1 MKLRGGYNVPLAG
14 RPAEK
19 VDVPG
24 EPEALFLPLRTPRL
38 HFSEVLVADGQQ
50 VRQGEALAVDPG
62 HFRMPLLAPRAGM
75 VSRQDGRIVLQG
87 LTQEDEEPYRNG
99 NGNGNGHG
107 HGNGD
112 GAAEAEADARHGVHA
127 QPAGSEA
134 ARRQKLVDL
143 GAWTFFRDASTGQVP
158 DPAAQPQAIL
168 VSTVN
173 FEPFSARG
181 SVQISRRLAGFTR
194 GLEHLQSLL
203 EYQPIYLV
211 VPHAEGELADRVRE
225 TVRGHAY
232 LKVVYVPRRYP
243 FDHPA
248 LLARNLG
255 LRLSPVTGRS
265 RSAALGAP
273 QPEGRAGRGA
283 QDGQSVWALRVE
295 GVLAVDRAM
304 TLSMPSTVRI
314 VAVGGPGVARPT
326 HVKAMTGY
334 PVRAILDFCQARTHV
349 RVVMGGALTGQAWSP
364 QCPDQAGLDAEC
376 TALTVVDDLA
386 ARRLLGWVRGG
397 GAGRQEPSPS
407 LLGGVGKLQPLPM
420 TTALG
425 GERRA
430 CISCQ
435 LCQRVCP
442 AGIWP
447 HLIHK
452 HLQRGRLGEAQ
463 AARVD
468 LCVECGLCS
477 YVCPAKLELL
487 QQFRD
492 ARGALAAERAAW
504 IGPPAPTAAQVAQ
517 AAEAAGLAEAGSE
530 VRP

>member
-24 EPEALFLPLRTPRL
+24 EPEALYLPLRTPRL
-38 HFSEVLVADGQQ
+38 HFNEVLVSDNEQ
-50 VRQGEALAVDPG
+50 VRQGQALAVDPSRY
-62 HFRMPLLAPRAGM
+62 RMPLLAPRGGM

-99 NGNGNGHG
+99 NGNGHGDGSGSGHG
-107 HGNGD
+107 
-112 GAAEAEADARHGVHA
+112 EADADARHGLHA
-127 QPAGSEA
+127 KPAGSEA

-143 GAWTFFRDASTGQVP
+143 GAWTFFRDASTGLVP

-181 SVQISRRLAGFTR
+181 SVQIGRRLAGFAR

-211 VPHAEGELADRVRE
+211 VPHADGELADRVAE

-232 LKVVYVPRRYP
+232 LKVVHVPRRYP

-248 LLARNLG
+248 LLARHLG
-255 LRLSPVTGRS
+255 LRLSPAAGRS
-265 RSAALGAP
+265 RSVALAAP
-273 QPEGRAGRGA
+273 QAEGPAGHAPQR
-283 QDGQSVWALRVE
+283 GQSVWALRVE

-314 VAVGGPGVARPT
+314 VSVGGPGVERPT
-326 HVKAMTGY
+326 HVKAMIGY
-334 PVRAILDFCQARTHV
+334 PLRAILDFCQARTHV
-349 RVVMGGALTGQAWSP
+349 RVVLGGALTGRAWSP
-364 QCPDQAGLDAEC
+364 QCPEQAGLDAEC
-376 TALTVVDDLA
+376 TALTVVEDLA
-386 ARRLLGWVRGG
+386 PRRLLGWLRGG
-397 GAGRQEPSPS
+397 GTGRQKPSSS
-407 LLGGVGKLQPLPM
+407 LLGGRAGKPQPMPM

-425 GERRA
+425 GERRG

-435 LCQRVCP
+435 ACQRVCP
-442 AGIWP
+442 AGLWP
-447 HLIHK
+447 HLLHK
-452 HLQRGRLGEAQ
+452 HLQRGRLAD
-463 AARVD
+463 AHDARLD
-468 LCVECGLCS
+468 LCVECGLCA

-492 ARGALAAERAAW
+492 ARAALAAEQAAW
-504 IGPPAPTAAQVAQ
+504 TGPPEPT
-517 AAEAAGLAEAGSE
+517 AAEAAAAADAGNE